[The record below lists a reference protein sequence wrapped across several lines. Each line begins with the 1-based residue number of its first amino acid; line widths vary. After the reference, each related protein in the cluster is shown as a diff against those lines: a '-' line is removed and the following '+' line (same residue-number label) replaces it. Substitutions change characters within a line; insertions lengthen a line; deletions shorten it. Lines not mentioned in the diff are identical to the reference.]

1 MASSGRTI
9 CPSLRPSGKSSEP
22 FARELQL
29 GVLADILRRGL
40 DGSRKRRV
48 AEPPRTSMRTLEPS
62 KPSNLRGVF
71 EQRRVAT
78 FAHGGQ
84 NRRDDALGFFEAHGL
99 ALDERTARP
108 WL

>member
-9 CPSLRPSGKSSEP
+9 WPSLRPSGKSVNHSRGSCS
-22 FARELQL
+22 F

-40 DGSRKRRV
+40 DGFRESRLQGSTHFH
-48 AEPPRTSMRTLEPS
+48 ANAGALEAVE
-62 KPSNLRGVF
+62 LARVF

-78 FAHGGQ
+78 LAHGSE
-84 NRRDDALGFFEAHGL
+84 NRRDDALGFFQAHGL
-99 ALDERTARP
+99 TLDERAAHL